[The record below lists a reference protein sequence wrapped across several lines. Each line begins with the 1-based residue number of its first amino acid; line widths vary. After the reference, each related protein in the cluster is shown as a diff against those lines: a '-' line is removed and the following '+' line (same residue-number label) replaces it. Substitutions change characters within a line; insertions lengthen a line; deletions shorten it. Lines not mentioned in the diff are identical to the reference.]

1 MCIRDRCYINL
12 VDFDMIY
19 GHRRDTLGSVSYT
32 QLDVYKRQLWN
43 YNRDRDEVSLVFSF
57 ADAEN
62 TDIRNML
69 MQHDIKILN
78 VDEKGNTTF
87 AVCGYMNRGSHEGE
101 TGSAVYYR
109 SLIHIAG

>member
-1 MCIRDRCYINL
+1 MSF
-12 VDFDMIY
+12 VQA
-19 GHRRDTLGSVSYT
+19 GE
-32 QLDVYKRQLWN
+32 LWN

-62 TDIRNML
+62 TDTRNML

-101 TGSAVYYR
+101 TGSAVYYYNIEQNSVEENYSYPVTR
-109 SLIHIAG
+109 LMTVPRKKWADWSTIM